1 MGEWSNE
8 CARVEWTEG
17 AIGPVEGARFVGH
30 NQTGPRGMIKWSR
43 RGRVL
48 AADPG
53 REFAFATEEGGQEG
67 VVWRYRF
74 EPAEGGTRVTES
86 YEVTRIPMW
95 ARILDVPTNRHRALL
110 EVDASHARPT
120 QDRGRGRTRGREP
133 LVIVTAHPDGVD
145 VLTSVATIPS
155 IGSIPI
161 NAFVVHG
168 SVPFLVDTGSIVDAD
183 EFMTTLRS
191 VVDPAELEWIWLTHT
206 DFDHIGSLHRLL
218 AENPRLRVITSFV
231 GVGIMGLFEPLPMDR
246 VFLINP
252 GQTVTIGDRTLTA
265 VKPPTFDNPITTGF
279 HDSRTG
285 ALFSADCFGAV
296 LDAVPPD
303 AADIPPD
310 AAAGGPGVLG
320 HRGFLVAAQGRRPRD
335 SRTTSTRSG
344 RWSRRRSSACTFRPR
359 PDA

>member
-1 MGEWSNE
+1 
-8 CARVEWTEG
+8 
-17 AIGPVEGARFVGH
+17 
-30 NQTGPRGMIKWSR
+30 
-43 RGRVL
+43 
-48 AADPG
+48 
-53 REFAFATEEGGQEG
+53 
-67 VVWRYRF
+67 
-74 EPAEGGTRVTES
+74 
-86 YEVTRIPMW
+86 
-95 ARILDVPTNRHRALL
+95 
-110 EVDASHARPT
+110 
-120 QDRGRGRTRGREP
+120 
-133 LVIVTAHPDGVD
+133 VIVTAHPDGVD

-155 IGSIPI
+155 LGSIPI

-252 GQTVTIGDRTLTA
+252 GQAVTIGDRTLTA

-296 LDAVPPD
+296 LDAVPSD

-310 AAAGGPGVLG
+310 ALREGQVFWATVDSSWLHKVDTARFANDLDAIRAMEPTTIFSAHLPPAPGRMTDQMLAALAAAPAAPLFVGPDQ
-320 HRGFLVAAQGRRPRD
+320 AALEQMMAATAGE
-335 SRTTSTRSG
+335 G
-344 RWSRRRSSACTFRPR
+344 A
-359 PDA
+359 